1 MTDNQPGP
9 ERIFPRRIEDEMRES
24 YLDYSMSVIVGRA
37 LPDVRDGLKPVHRR
51 ILYSMNEL
59 GLAHN
64 KPYKKSARVTGDC
77 LGKFHPHGDMAVYDS
92 MVRMVQDFSL
102 RYPLLDGQGNF
113 GCFTGDTKV
122 QLTDGR
128 CVNFKNLI
136 CEADQG
142 KKNYAFTLNH
152 KTGSVEITEI
162 LAPGLT
168 RKKAA
173 LVKVVIDTGEEIKCT
188 PDHRFMLRDGT
199 YKQAKALQPGDS
211 LMPLYTQLH
220 DGKADKNLKGYTM
233 VYQPFKEC
241 WDFVHRLADEWNL
254 RNGVPS
260 VENATRYFG
269 SFEQMIESAQFQLN
283 HKVVA
288 VEPLNKREDVYDI
301 TTEPWHNFSLSAGV
315 FVHNSVD
322 GDSPAA
328 MRYTE
333 VRLGRIADEML
344 GDLEKNTVDF
354 MPNFDES
361 LQEPRILPAKLPNLL
376 VNGSSGI
383 AVGMATNVPPH
394 NLTEV
399 ADGIIQYIDNP
410 DLTVDELVKTI
421 KGPDFPTGGIVHGKK
436 GIKNYFST
444 GRGSI
449 QVRAVADVEEMK
461 GGRKAIIVT
470 ELPYQVNKSTLLENI
485 AHLVN
490 SKQIENI
497 SDIRDESDRKGMR
510 IVLEL
515 KRDANEELV
524 MNQLYKHT
532 NLQVTFGVICLALV
546 NNIPKILSMPEQL
559 HYYVEHRKEIVTRR
573 TKFELARAEERAHIV
588 EGLRIALENLDQ
600 VVKTIKQ
607 SKDRPQAFAALVKKF
622 KLTEKQGNAIL
633 DMRLHQLTGLERKNL
648 EDEYLELIK
657 TIEKLRYILGCPSKI
672 LEIIKKEVTELKERY
687 GDNRR
692 TKIQAHTIEYE
703 EEDLI
708 PNTEVVVSIS
718 HNGYIKRQTLDSYR
732 AQLRGGRGIRGT
744 SLGEGDFVEDLFIT
758 TNHCYVLFFTSYGRV
773 HWKKVYQ
780 IPEASRQAKG
790 RAIANLLSLQPEEK
804 VSALF
809 SIRDLD
815 EPDRYLLM
823 VTEKGMVKKTAL
835 LEYSNPRHGGII
847 AIRLKKEDHLVDVK
861 LTDGNG
867 DVFIATQ
874 RGMAIHFS
882 EEDVRTIGRAS
893 QGVRGIRLEKG
904 DRVIGCEVVTKGWT
918 VLTVTEKGM
927 GKRTDVS
934 KYRLQG
940 RGGKGVTNQKITAKT
955 GNVVVVRA
963 VRPEDEILVI
973 TAKGVVNRQTIK
985 GISVIGRATQGVR
998 VVRLDAGDKVVSV
1011 GRIAAEEVSEESK

>member
-1 MTDNQPGP
+1 MADNQPES

-59 GLAHN
+59 GLTHN
-64 KPYKKSARVTGDC
+64 KPYKKSARVTGDT
-77 LGKFHPHGDMAVYDS
+77 LGKYHPHGDMAVYDS

-102 RYPLLDGQGNF
+102 RYPLLDGQGNW
-113 GCFTGDTKV
+113 G
-122 QLTDGR
+122 
-128 CVNFKNLI
+128 
-136 CEADQG
+136 
-142 KKNYAFTLNH
+142 
-152 KTGSVEITEI
+152 
-162 LAPGLT
+162 
-168 RKKAA
+168 
-173 LVKVVIDTGEEIKCT
+173 
-188 PDHRFMLRDGT
+188 
-199 YKQAKALQPGDS
+199 
-211 LMPLYTQLH
+211 
-220 DGKADKNLKGYTM
+220 
-233 VYQPFKEC
+233 
-241 WDFVHRLADEWNL
+241 
-254 RNGVPS
+254 
-260 VENATRYFG
+260 
-269 SFEQMIESAQFQLN
+269 
-283 HKVVA
+283 
-288 VEPLNKREDVYDI
+288 
-301 TTEPWHNFSLSAGV
+301 
-315 FVHNSVD
+315 SVD

-383 AVGMATNVPPH
+383 AVGMATNIPPH

-399 ADGIIQYIDNP
+399 ADGIVQYIDNP
-410 DLTVDELVKTI
+410 NLTADQLLKII

-444 GRGSI
+444 GRGSV

-470 ELPYQVNKSTLLENI
+470 ELPYQINKSSLLENI

-490 SKQIENI
+490 SRQIEGI

-546 NNIPKILSMPEQL
+546 NNIPKILSMPELL

-573 TKFELARAEERAHIV
+573 TKFELVRAEERAHIV

-607 SKDRPQAFAALVKKF
+607 SKDRPQALVALLKKF
-622 KLTEKQGNAIL
+622 KLTDKQANAIL
-633 DMRLHQLTGLERKNL
+633 DMRLHQLTGLERKKL
-648 EDEYLELIK
+648 EEEYLGLIK
-657 TIEKLRYILGCPSKI
+657 TIEKLRYILGHPRKI
-672 LEIIKKEVTELKERY
+672 LEIIKDELMGLKEKY
-687 GDNRR
+687 GDKRR
-692 TKIQAHTIEYE
+692 TKIQTHTIEYE

-718 HNGYIKRQTLDSYR
+718 RNGYIKRQTLDSYR

-809 SIRDLD
+809 SIKDLK
-815 EPDRYLLM
+815 EQGRYLLM
-823 VTEKGMVKKTAL
+823 VTENGMVKKTAL
-835 LEYSNPRHGGII
+835 AEYSNPRRGGII
-847 AIRLKKEDHLVDVK
+847 AIRLKKGDHLVDVK
-861 LTDGNG
+861 LTDGKG
-867 DVFIATQ
+867 EVFIATQ
-874 RGMAIHFS
+874 QGMAIHFS
-882 EEDVRTIGRAS
+882 EKDVRAIGRAS
-893 QGVRGIRLEKG
+893 QGVRGIRLQKG
-904 DRVIGCEVVTKGWT
+904 DRVVGGEVTTKGWT

-940 RGGKGVTNQKITAKT
+940 RGGKGVTNQKITTKT
-955 GNVVVVRA
+955 GNVVAVRA
-963 VRPEDEILVI
+963 VRPEDEILAI

-985 GISVIGRATQGVR
+985 GISVMGRATQGVR
-998 VVRLDAGDKVVSV
+998 IVRLDAGDKVVSV
-1011 GRIAAEEVSEESK
+1011 GRIAAEEASEENKKK

>member
-1 MTDNQPGP
+1 MADNQPES

-64 KPYKKSARVTGDC
+64 KPYKKSARITGDC
-77 LGKFHPHGDMAVYDS
+77 LGKYHPHGDMAVYDS

-113 GCFTGDTKV
+113 G
-122 QLTDGR
+122 
-128 CVNFKNLI
+128 
-136 CEADQG
+136 
-142 KKNYAFTLNH
+142 
-152 KTGSVEITEI
+152 
-162 LAPGLT
+162 
-168 RKKAA
+168 
-173 LVKVVIDTGEEIKCT
+173 
-188 PDHRFMLRDGT
+188 
-199 YKQAKALQPGDS
+199 
-211 LMPLYTQLH
+211 
-220 DGKADKNLKGYTM
+220 
-233 VYQPFKEC
+233 
-241 WDFVHRLADEWNL
+241 
-254 RNGVPS
+254 
-260 VENATRYFG
+260 
-269 SFEQMIESAQFQLN
+269 
-283 HKVVA
+283 
-288 VEPLNKREDVYDI
+288 
-301 TTEPWHNFSLSAGV
+301 
-315 FVHNSVD
+315 SVD

-376 VNGSSGI
+376 INGSSGI

-399 ADGIIQYIDNP
+399 TDGIVQYIDNP
-410 DLTVDELVKTI
+410 DLTADQLLKII

-444 GRGSI
+444 GRGSV

-470 ELPYQVNKSTLLENI
+470 ELPYQVNKSSLLENI

-490 SKQIENI
+490 SRQIEGI
-497 SDIRDESDRKGMR
+497 SDVRDESDRKGMR

-607 SKDRPQAFAALVKKF
+607 SKDRPQALAALVKKF
-622 KLTEKQGNAIL
+622 KLTEKQANAIL
-633 DMRLHQLTGLERKNL
+633 DMRLHQLTGLERKKL
-648 EDEYLELIK
+648 EEEYLGLIK
-657 TIEKLRYILGCPSKI
+657 TIEKLRHILGHPRKI
-672 LEIIKKEVTELKERY
+672 LEIIKGELTGLKEKY
-687 GDNRR
+687 GDKRR
-692 TKIQAHTIEYE
+692 TKIQAHAIEYE

-809 SIRDLD
+809 SIKDLK
-815 EPDRYLLM
+815 EQDRYLLM
-823 VTEKGMVKKTAL
+823 VTENGMVKKTAL
-835 LEYSNPRHGGII
+835 TEYSNPRRGGII
-847 AIRLKKEDHLVDVK
+847 AIRLKKGDHLVDVK
-861 LTDGNG
+861 LTDGKG
-867 DVFIATQ
+867 EVFIATQ
-874 RGMAIHFS
+874 QGMAIHFS
-882 EEDVRTIGRAS
+882 EKDVRAIGRAS
-893 QGVRGIRLEKG
+893 QGVRGIRLRKG
-904 DRVIGCEVVTKGWT
+904 DRVIGSEVTTKGWT

-940 RGGKGVTNQKITAKT
+940 RGGKGVTNQKITTKT

-963 VRPEDEILVI
+963 VRPEDEILAI

-1011 GRIAAEEVSEESK
+1011 GRIAADEVSEESKQK